1 MCSKHAC
8 PGCIEKQK
16 EMDKLVAERERLE
29 AKIRMLSII
38 YDMQKR
44 GLIPVK
50 SALDDL
56 VVDEDD
62 ELYELFFVD

>member
-1 MCSKHAC
+1 MCSKDTC

-29 AKIRMLSII
+29 AKLIMLSII

-50 SALDDL
+50 SALDEL
-56 VVDEDD
+56 MIDEDD
-62 ELYELFFVD
+62 DLYDLFFVD

>member
-1 MCSKHAC
+1 MCSEDIC

-16 EMDKLVAERERLE
+16 EMDKLVAEHERLK
-29 AKIRMLSII
+29 AKLIMLSII

-50 SALDDL
+50 SALDEL
-56 VVDEDD
+56 MIDEDD
-62 ELYELFFVD
+62 ELYELFFVK